1 MIAGGPRIVLNS
13 GHAIPQ
19 LGIGTYLIPREDTE
33 RLVSDALEIGYRHID
48 TAASYGN
55 EAEIGRAIASSG
67 IPREE
72 IFVTTKLWNDRHA
85 GEEPRR
91 ALGESLERLGLD
103 HADLYLIHWPVPV
116 EDQYVHAWHE
126 LERFAAEGAAR
137 SIGVSNFLVE
147 HLDRLA
153 AESGTTPA
161 VDQIEFHPA
170 YQQPGLVA
178 RARSA
183 GIAIE
188 AWSPLGRGRYPVL
201 EEATILA
208 AAAAHGRTPGQV
220 ALRWQLQI
228 GNVVFP
234 KTARTER
241 LRENF
246 AILDFELAPEEQ
258 EAITALERGGRV
270 GRNPNEVGR
279 SMR

>member
-1 MIAGGPRIVLNS
+1 MSAGGPRIALNS

-19 LGIGTYLIPREDTE
+19 LGIGTYLVPLEATE
-33 RLVSDALEIGYRHID
+33 RVVAEALEIGYRHID

-55 EAEIGRAIASSG
+55 EAEIGRAIAGSG

-72 IFVTTKLWNDRHA
+72 LFVTTKLWNDRHA
-85 GEEPRR
+85 GDEPRR
-91 ALGESLERLGLD
+91 AFGESLDRLGLD
-103 HADLYLIHWPVPV
+103 HVDLYLIHWPVPG

-126 LERFAAEGAAR
+126 LERLAAEGGAR

-153 AESGTTPA
+153 AESGTVPA
-161 VDQIEFHPA
+161 VDQIELHPA
-170 YQQPGLVA
+170 YQQPELVA

-201 EEATILA
+201 EEAPIVA
-208 AAAAHGRTPGQV
+208 AATAHGRTPAQV

-228 GNVVFP
+228 GNIVFP
-234 KTARTER
+234 KTAHPAR

-246 AILDFELAPEEQ
+246 AILDFELAPAEEA
-258 EAITALERGGRV
+258 AITALERAGRV
-270 GRNPNEVGR
+270 GRDPNEVGR
-279 SMR
+279 SM